1 MLKWLMGLWQQ
12 RREREDRHEKLRP
25 VCEQASQGSA
35 FSVARLVRLYC
46 ESPDPELFHAMSMLA
61 DPRARL
67 EVARLWATGGH
78 PELAELLRRWR
89 YLAASPPE
97 LRLRT
102 ALLVGER
109 SLLQDLPDSYL
120 PYLPALAEELSA
132 WVDRQLPLPWREAFF
147 RQLLV
152 QQLPAPLEQALL
164 GTGLLPEDP
173 TLRSTFLLLTEQTEK
188 LEALD
193 FDGAYLKQ
201 AYESAGAGLRA
212 RMLASLRRLGKAELA
227 VRFTSGSRLEGQDL
241 SLSEWETHFELLRS
255 SGRLAELWALVSRL
269 PPLWAAQVLDFLR
282 QQDFLPA
289 QEEDRSS
296 LQLLLERLPPNLV
309 LTPEELV
316 RSEGAPLTWL
326 TPRELLLGGPKL
338 CRVDLKEVHLLE
350 MPVGFQGRNWRLSP
364 AGDRLAVVEGM
375 ELPYG
380 FGKTQYATRLLARR
394 PGNPVLLSRPV
405 VSQPATIAFSPDG
418 RLLAVLEGESNLKL
432 LNTARGSA
440 SRDHE
445 LTLRPSRKWRLFW
458 LGCDQLLCAGLE
470 HQQLVRVDPPEV
482 LWTIQATCSGRLKV
496 RPGRGEAL
504 LLFDDSRQL
513 RVLDRQTGALR
524 GQVQSEEPV
533 HDAVLGPGGT
543 VLTAGLTHLEAR
555 EIATGQ
561 VVSRFDAAHS
571 RPVRFAPDGF
581 RLARA
586 RSRVLELIDT
596 HRGTRAGVLALPG
609 PITEL
614 DFSPDGM
621 LLAVGVA
628 GRQTHVFA
636 VPPCTSVHGL
646 SSEALDELEQLAE
659 QTDSPAWAF
668 LAALARFR
676 LRHALSLMDEAD
688 LSVQDYFLIEVEG

>member
-12 RREREDRHEKLRP
+12 QRERQERHEELRP
-25 VCEQASQGSA
+25 ACELAAQGNPRA
-35 FSVARLVRLYC
+35 VARLVRLYD
-46 ESPDPELFHAMSMLA
+46 ESPDPELKKALSMLA

-67 EVARLWATGGH
+67 EVARLWATGRH
-78 PELAELLRRWR
+78 PDLTDLIQGWR
-89 YLAASPPE
+89 YLAPSPPE

-102 ALLVGER
+102 ALLLGEK
-109 SLLQDLPDSYL
+109 SVLQDLPD
-120 PYLPALAEELSA
+120 PYLPCLPAQAEKLSA
-132 WVDRQLPLPWREAFF
+132 WVDRELPLPWREAFF

-164 GTGLLPEDP
+164 ASGLLPEEP
-173 TLRSTFLLLTEQTEK
+173 TLRSTWLLLTEQAEE

-193 FDGAYLKQ
+193 FDGSFLRQ

-255 SGRLAELWALVSRL
+255 SGKLAELWGLVSRL
-269 PPLWAAQVLDFLR
+269 PPLWAAQVLDHLR
-282 QQDFLPA
+282 QQSFLPE

-296 LQLLLERLPPNLV
+296 FQLLLEHLGPDLV

-364 AGDRLAVVEGM
+364 AGDRLAVVEGLQCIG
-375 ELPYG
+375 E
-380 FGKTQYATRLLARR
+380 THYATRLLVRR

-405 VSQPATIAFSPDG
+405 LKQPASIAFSPDG
-418 RLLAVLEGESNLKL
+418 HWLAVMEGESNLRL
-432 LNTARGSA
+432 LNTTRGPA
-440 SRDHE
+440 VRDKE

-458 LGCDQLLCAGLE
+458 LGSDQLLCAGLE
-470 HQQLVRVDPPEV
+470 HQQLVQVDPPEV
-482 LWTIQATCSGRLKV
+482 LWTIEAACSGRLRV
-496 RPGRGEAL
+496 RPGRDQAL
-504 LLFDDSRQL
+504 LLFDDSRLL
-513 RVLDRQTGALR
+513 RVLDRKTGALR
-524 GQVQSEEPV
+524 GQIQSPEPV

-543 VLTAGLTHLEAR
+543 VLSAGLTHLEAR

-561 VVSRFDAAHS
+561 VVSRFHAAHS

-596 HRGTRAGVLALPG
+596 HRGVRAGVLGLPG

-636 VPPCTSVHGL
+636 VPPCTSVQGL
-646 SSEALDELEQLAE
+646 SSEALEELEHLAE

-668 LAALARFR
+668 LATLARFR
-676 LRHALSLMDEAD
+676 LRHAVSLMDQAD
-688 LSVQDYFLIEVEG
+688 LTAQDYFLIEVEG

>member
-1 MLKWLMGLWQQ
+1 MGLWQQ
-12 RREREDRHEKLRP
+12 RREQEERREELRP
-25 VCEQASQGSA
+25 VCELAAQGSQR
-35 FSVARLVRLYC
+35 SVARLVRLYD
-46 ESPDPELFHAMSMLA
+46 ESPDPELLKALSMLA

-67 EVARLWATGGH
+67 EVARLWATGRH
-78 PELAELLRRWR
+78 PTLTELIQRWH
-89 YLAASPPE
+89 YLAPSPPE

-102 ALLVGER
+102 ALLLGEQSVLR
-109 SLLQDLPDSYL
+109 ESPDPYL
-120 PYLPALAEELSA
+120 PSLPALADKLSG
-132 WVDRQLPLPWREAFF
+132 WVSEQLPAPWRDALFH
-147 RQLLV
+147 QMLV
-152 QQLPAPLEQALL
+152 QKLPAPLEQALL
-164 GTGLLPEDP
+164 AAGLLPEEP
-173 TLRSTFLLLTEQTEK
+173 TLRSTFLLLTEQAEE

-193 FDGAYLKQ
+193 FDGSFLKQ

-227 VRFTSGSRLEGQDL
+227 VRLTSGSRLEGQDL

-255 SGRLAELWALVSRL
+255 SGKLAELWGLVGRL
-269 PPLWAAQVLDFLR
+269 PPLWAAQVLDLLR
-282 QQDFLPA
+282 QQNFLPA

-296 LQLLLERLPPNLV
+296 FQLLLERLPPNLV

-364 AGDRLAVVEGM
+364 AGDRLAVVEGL

-380 FGKTQYATRLLARR
+380 FGRTQYATRLLARR

-405 VSQPATIAFSPDG
+405 LDQPATLAFSPDG
-418 RLLAVLEGESNLKL
+418 RCLAVLEGDCHLRL
-432 LNTARGSA
+432 LNTMRGPA
-440 SRDHE
+440 VRDNE

-458 LGCDQLLCAGLE
+458 LGSDQLLCAGLE

-482 LWTIQATCSGRLKV
+482 LWTIQATCSGRLRV

-504 LLFDDSRQL
+504 LLFDDSRLL
-513 RVLDRQTGALR
+513 RVVDRETGALQ
-524 GQVQSEEPV
+524 GQVQSGEPV

-543 VLTAGLTHLEAR
+543 VLSAGLTHLEVR
-555 EIATGQ
+555 EIASGQ

-596 HRGTRAGVLALPG
+596 HRGVRAGVLGLPG

-636 VPPCTSVHGL
+636 VPPCTSVQGL

-676 LRHALSLMDEAD
+676 LRHALSLMDQAD
-688 LSVQDYFLIEVEG
+688 LSAQDYFLIEVEG

>member
-35 FSVARLVRLYC
+35 FSVARLVRLYD
-46 ESPDPELFHAMSMLA
+46 ESSDPELFHALSMLA

-78 PELAELLRRWR
+78 PALAELLRRWR
-89 YLAASPPE
+89 YLADSPPE

-102 ALLVGER
+102 ALLLGER
-109 SLLQDLPDSYL
+109 SLLQDLPDPYL

-132 WVDRQLPLPWREAFF
+132 WVDRQLPRPWCEAFF
-147 RQLLV
+147 HQLLV
-152 QQLPAPLEQALL
+152 QKLPAPIEQALL
-164 GTGLLPEDP
+164 TSGLLPEDP
-173 TLRSTFLLLTEQTEK
+173 ILRSTFLLLTERSEE

-193 FDGAYLKQ
+193 FDGTYLKQ
-201 AYESAGAGLRA
+201 AYENAGAGLRA

-227 VRFTSGSRLEGQDL
+227 VRFTSGSRMEGQDL
-241 SLSEWETHFELLRS
+241 SLAEWETHFELMRS
-255 SGRLAELWALVSRL
+255 SGKLAELWGLVGRL
-269 PPLWAAQVLDFLR
+269 PPLWAAQVLEFLR

-289 QEEDRSS
+289 QEEDCSS

-309 LTPEELV
+309 LTPEEIV

-326 TPRELLLGGPKL
+326 SPRELLLGGPKL

-364 AGDRLAVVEGM
+364 AGDRLAVVEG
-375 ELPYG
+375 LHG
-380 FGKTQYATRLLARR
+380 FGQTLYATRLLAHR

-405 VSQPATIAFSPDG
+405 LSQPATVAFSPDG
-418 RLLAVLEGESNLKL
+418 RFLAVLEGESNLRL
-432 LNTARGSA
+432 LNTLRGPA
-440 SRDHE
+440 SRDHD

-458 LGCDQLLCAGLE
+458 LGSDQLLCAGLD

-482 LWTIQATCSGRLKV
+482 LWTFQATCSGRLRV
-496 RPGRGEAL
+496 RPGRDEAL

-524 GQVQSEEPV
+524 GEVQSEEPV
-533 HDAVLGPGGT
+533 HDAVLGPGAT
-543 VLTAGLTHLEAR
+543 VLSAGLTHLEVR

-561 VVSRFDAAHS
+561 VVSRFHAAHS

-596 HRGTRAGVLALPG
+596 HRGVRAGVLALPG
-609 PITEL
+609 PITDL

-636 VPPCTSVHGL
+636 VPPCTSVQGL
-646 SSEALDELEQLAE
+646 SSQALDELEHLAE

-688 LSVQDYFLIEVEG
+688 LTAQDYFLIEVEG

>member
-1 MLKWLMGLWQQ
+1 MCELAAQGN
-12 RREREDRHEKLRP
+12 LRA
-25 VCEQASQGSA
+25 VS
-35 FSVARLVRLYC
+35 RLVRLYD
-46 ESPDPELFHAMSMLA
+46 ESPDPELLKALSMLA
-61 DPRARL
+61 DPRSRL
-67 EVARLWATGGH
+67 EVARLWATGRH
-78 PELAELLRRWR
+78 PTLTDLIQRWR
-89 YLAASPPE
+89 YLPPSPPE

-102 ALLVGER
+102 ALFLGEK
-109 SLLQDLPDSYL
+109 SVLQDPPDPYL
-120 PYLPALAEELSA
+120 PCLPALADELCA
-132 WVDRQLPLPWREAFF
+132 WVDQELPLPWREAFF

-152 QQLPAPLEQALL
+152 QKLPAPLEKALL
-164 GTGLLPEDP
+164 ATALLPEEP
-173 TLRSTFLLLTEQTEK
+173 TLRSTWLLLTEQDEE

-193 FDGAYLKQ
+193 FDGSFLRQ
-201 AYESAGAGLRA
+201 AYEGAGAGLRA
-212 RMLASLRRLGKAELA
+212 RMLASLRRLGKAEMA
-227 VRFTSGSRLEGQDL
+227 VRFTSGSRLESQDL

-255 SGRLAELWALVSRL
+255 SGKLAELWELVGRL
-269 PPLWAAQVLDFLR
+269 PPLWAAQVLDHLR
-282 QQDFLPA
+282 QQNFLPE

-296 LQLLLERLPPNLV
+296 FQLLLEHLGPDLV

-364 AGDRLAVVEGM
+364 AGDRLAVVEGLQCIG
-375 ELPYG
+375 E
-380 FGKTQYATRLLARR
+380 THYATRLLVRR

-405 VSQPATIAFSPDG
+405 LKQPASIAFSPDG
-418 RLLAVLEGESNLKL
+418 HWLAVMEGESNLRL
-432 LNTARGSA
+432 LNTTRGPA
-440 SRDHE
+440 VRDKE

-458 LGCDQLLCAGLE
+458 LGSDQLLCAGLE
-470 HQQLVRVDPPEV
+470 HLQLVGVDPPEV
-482 LWTIQATCSGRLKV
+482 LWTIEAACSGRLRV
-496 RPGRGEAL
+496 RPGRDEAL

-513 RVLDRQTGALR
+513 RVLDRKTGALR

-543 VLTAGLTHLEAR
+543 VLSAGLTHLEVR

-561 VVSRFDAAHS
+561 VVSRFHAAHS

-596 HRGTRAGVLALPG
+596 HRGVRAGVLGLPG

-614 DFSPDGM
+614 DFSPDGL

-636 VPPCTSVHGL
+636 VPPCTSVQGL
-646 SSEALDELEQLAE
+646 SSEALEELEQLAE
-659 QTDSPAWAF
+659 QTGSPAWAF

-676 LRHALSLMDEAD
+676 LRHAVSLMDQAD
-688 LSVQDYFLIEVEG
+688 LTAQDYFLIEVEG